1 MWFEIVVIIFLFI
14 ITCVLGDVWSVL
26 KSILEHLM
34 IHDQVKM
41 TTNEFQAMTN
51 LKEMWKKFDDE

>member
-26 KSILEHLM
+26 KSILVHLM

-51 LKEMWKKFDDE
+51 LKKMWKKFDDE

>member
-26 KSILEHLM
+26 KSILAHLA

-41 TTNEFQAMTN
+41 TTNEFQTMIN
-51 LKEMWKKFDDE
+51 LKKM

>member
-26 KSILEHLM
+26 KSILVHLM
-34 IHDQVKM
+34 IHDQIKM
-41 TTNEFQAMTN
+41 TTNEFQTMTN
-51 LKEMWKKFDDE
+51 LKKMWKKFDDE

>member
-14 ITCVLGDVWSVL
+14 ITCVLDDVWSVL
-26 KSILEHLM
+26 KSILVHLM

-51 LKEMWKKFDDE
+51 LNKMWKKFDDK

>member
-26 KSILEHLM
+26 KSILAHLM

-51 LKEMWKKFDDE
+51 LKKMWKKFDDE

>member
-26 KSILEHLM
+26 KSILAHLM

-41 TTNEFQAMTN
+41 TTNEFQTMTN
-51 LKEMWKKFDDE
+51 LKKMWKKFDDE

>member
-26 KSILEHLM
+26 KSILVHLM

-41 TTNEFQAMTN
+41 TTNEFQTMTN
-51 LKEMWKKFDDE
+51 LKKMWKKFDDE

>member
-26 KSILEHLM
+26 KSILAYLM

-41 TTNEFQAMTN
+41 TTNEFQTMTN
-51 LKEMWKKFDDE
+51 LKKMWKKFDDE

>member
-26 KSILEHLM
+26 KSILVHLM
-34 IHDQVKM
+34 IHDQIKM
-41 TTNEFQAMTN
+41 TTNEFQVMTN
-51 LKEMWKKFDDE
+51 LKKMWKKFDDE

>member
-14 ITCVLGDVWSVL
+14 ITLELGDVWSVL
-26 KSILEHLM
+26 KSILAYLM

-51 LKEMWKKFDDE
+51 LKKMWKKFDDE

>member
-26 KSILEHLM
+26 KSILAHLM

-41 TTNEFQAMTN
+41 TTNEFQTMTN
-51 LKEMWKKFDDE
+51 LKKMWKKFDDK

>member
-26 KSILEHLM
+26 KSILAHLA

-41 TTNEFQAMTN
+41 TTNEFQTMIN
-51 LKEMWKKFDDE
+51 LKKMWKKFDDE